1 MIGIFKNFIRNYLLL
16 YRINTFVV
24 SVILIFFINISF
36 AEENNENP
44 LNLWEND
51 SLLSNEN
58 KNKLKNKPL
67 DEIKK
72 EEISSGNQEVLDKQ
86 NKIDQNNINISSLD
100 SIGVYDETNG
110 GFSIGIWKNSKIDQ
124 IEYLLNEL
132 PKDLRNNFLIDT
144 VNKSLLTI
152 SSPPIQNDS
161 KDKIFFDLKI
171 NYFERAGNYN
181 DFDKLYNLVDEED
194 IKDELLL
201 KYVDSK
207 LIKGDYKSSCKT
219 LNKIN
224 SQQLKLE
231 LNSFCKAM
239 ANNLPALDLMISLL
253 SEEGSID
260 KELLNIYYAYINKT
274 QINFEDIKEF
284 DIKKLNLISN
294 LGIDYS
300 NIINENSPIE
310 FQLFFVYS
318 KLKTNEIKVAIAENL
333 LANKLIESTT
343 LGNLY
348 KEFYANTN
356 VNTSV
361 DYIGMESSMKK
372 RQGVYNQIRNTS
384 DQSKLPKLLNIF
396 VSEMGKQELLINGAS
411 LVYDKAKIITPKQS
425 HRNEVV
431 SICVILL
438 INNDIEKCNEWLE
451 VLKFDKESKE
461 IIKVV
466 EFYLSLKSLDKELR
480 LKVYDQA
487 DLYLQIMS
495 LDETSKNV
503 LAKYFMLRQKNQL
516 LNFWSI
522 ENDSIRNSGLTI
534 NIKLTEYLKQIK
546 NISIGEALLLLC
558 LIYGNN
564 QEHLE
569 DTYALF
575 SVIEAL
581 DNIKKEF
588 TDEFIFEYFANNLI

>member
-1 MIGIFKNFIRNYLLL
+1 MFKNFIRNCLLL

-171 NYFERAGNYN
+171 NYFEKAGNYN
-181 DFDKLYNLVDEED
+181 DFDKLFNLVDEED

-201 KYVDSK
+201 MYVDSK

-318 KLKTNEIKVAIAENL
+318 NLKTNEIKVAIAENL

-546 NISIGEALLLLC
+546 NISIGEALLLSC